1 MQLSIV
7 TVNSKSSSIEHVKIV
22 KHLLKLL
29 KLFLKRLA
37 S

>member
-1 MQLSIV
+1 MQLSTV
-7 TVNSKSSSIEHVKIV
+7 TVNSKSSSTEHVKIV

-29 KLFLKRLA
+29 KLFLKWLA